1 MEQDR
6 FLRFSSLLNEAQKS
20 IARLKHIKMESY
32 GLGSAHTVCIR
43 ILQDHPDGVTKSDLA
58 KLCSVDKAQISRVI
72 ADLLQKEY
80 VAVST
85 PERNYR
91 QKYTLTEQGKSVAD
105 EMSRIILEINRFV
118 SSDIPQEQ
126 LDIFYATFNTICEK
140 LNEAEKLF

>member
-1 MEQDR
+1 
-6 FLRFSSLLNEAQKS
+6 
-20 IARLKHIKMESY
+20 MESY